1 MRPSGASVGRLGE
14 EQAARYLIGLGHSIV
29 ARNWRSSHL
38 ELDIVSIKGR
48 ELHIVEVKSRT
59 VPAELPPEAGLSAAK
74 KRRMVAAAKA
84 FLNSEERMRL
94 PSDLDVHF
102 DAITVL
108 VDGQDFE
115 IEYYP
120 QVFIPIYA

>member
-59 VPAELPPEAGLSAAK
+59 VPSELPPEAGLSAAK

-84 FLNSEERMRL
+84 FLNSAERMRL